1 MAKALIIY
9 VEAVERFKLVLM
21 ENVLVKAFFI
31 KASITLHYG
40 HFNFRMNPARILQAS
55 DDQTIISS
63 I

>member
-1 MAKALIIY
+1 M
-9 VEAVERFKLVLM
+9 EAVERFKLVLM

-55 DDQTIISS
+55 DDQTIITS